1 MESSIKLLN
10 KASEV
15 LAYKSAHSSDE
26 QHDEIMNIRVN
37 IASMYKDIVYGQLNN
52 FPSNS
57 QTESYLHKMSRQL
70 LNDAQGVDGPHPR
83 STFY

>member
-1 MESSIKLLN
+1 MECIQVLN

-37 IASMYKDIVYGQLNN
+37 IASMYKNIIYGHLNH
-52 FPSNS
+52 FPSNP
-57 QTESYLHKMSRQL
+57 QAEKHLHSVSRQL

>member
-15 LAYKSAHSSDE
+15 LAYKSAHSCDE
-26 QHDEIMNIRVN
+26 QQDEIMNIRVN
-37 IASMYKDIVYGQLNN
+37 IASMYKDIV

>member
-1 MESSIKLLN
+1 MESSIQLLN

-15 LAYKSAHSSDE
+15 LAYKSAHSCDE
-26 QHDEIMNIRVN
+26 QQDEIMNIRVN
-37 IASMYKDIVYGQLNN
+37 IASMYKDIIYGQLNH

-57 QTESYLHKMSRQL
+57 QTENYLQKVSRQL
-70 LNDAQGVDGPHPR
+70 LNDAHGVDGPHPR